1 MNYYNDNDP
10 KSCAWLRELIAAGEE
25 KNGEGLT
32 CCQPFAILS
41 A

>member
-25 KNGEGLT
+25 KMAKG
-32 CCQPFAILS
+32 
-41 A
+41 